1 MNINQIKI
9 TNVKGIGNKSFQLD
23 LHPNKPN
30 ILVAPNG
37 FGKSSFALAFD
48 RLKRDKIELGDKEYY
63 NKDTTNRPELRI
75 TLSNNT
81 ILVADDN
88 QNTINEMFDVVV
100 IKNQTEPKS
109 VVQTI
114 PGRPPF
120 AKTTLD
126 IVRTTLIQTI
136 PPKVDFAYN
145 PATLKASFGTNGNKL
160 LTNISSLFN
169 SGRLFYAI
177 ENKIDFSRFELRTFK
192 NLIEP
197 AIEQINTQGGTGNQI
212 KAWIVENLLEG
223 FKGCRL
229 PEIKT
234 V

>member
-1 MNINQIKI
+1 MNISQIEI
-9 TNVKGIGNKSFQLD
+9 TNVKGIGNKSFHLD

-63 NKDTTNRPELRI
+63 NKDTANRPELKI

-81 ILVADDN
+81 VLVADDN
-88 QNTINEMFDVVV
+88 QNTINDMFDVVV

-114 PGRPPF
+114 PGRPAF

-126 IVRTTLIQTI
+126 IVKTTLIQTI
-136 PPKVDFAYN
+136 PPKVEFVYN
-145 PATLKASFGTNGNKL
+145 SATLKSNFGTNGNRI
-160 LTNISSLFN
+160 LTNISSIFN
-169 SGRLFYAI
+169 SGRFFY
-177 ENKIDFSRFELRTFK
+177 
-192 NLIEP
+192 
-197 AIEQINTQGGTGNQI
+197 
-212 KAWIVENLLEG
+212 
-223 FKGCRL
+223 
-229 PEIKT
+229 T